1 MIIFIHTFLTA
12 IKEFNQS
19 ILVLMGNII
28 KDSMT
33 FKVDLLNNIL
43 LISFKKS
50 KSNNTNIQFKIKTTM
65 IKYFYYKIL
74 NYLLRRRLK
83 KQYIK

>member
-43 LISFKKS
+43 LISFKK
-50 KSNNTNIQFKIKTTM
+50 
-65 IKYFYYKIL
+65 
-74 NYLLRRRLK
+74 
-83 KQYIK
+83 